1 MDEVILHD
9 DGGLWTPHGRPVDD
23 ALAVLGARL
32 RLGEGCTLGA
42 VGRMAAAYPELQRL
56 SPFAPDLAA
65 LCGSGDRAQSPPPG
79 LARLEL
85 SRVVEVVGHPP
96 PPRMDIYHVLRGV
109 LLDGEDVEP
118 RQWRVESLLAVP
130 LVLGPL
136 RHVVFG
142 DRVDR
147 FGFETVCTLF
157 DFFDGVI
164 WQLAFHGTPGACA
177 LRR

>member
-1 MDEVILHD
+1 M
-9 DGGLWTPHGRPVDD
+9 TAACRRPWRLVDD

-32 RLGEGCTLGA
+32 RLGEGCTLARWGA
-42 VGRMAAAYPELQRL
+42 WPRRIRAPAPVA
-56 SPFAPDLAA
+56 FAPDLAA
-65 LCGSGDRAQSPPPG
+65 LCASGNAVQSPPSG
-79 LARLEL
+79 LARLEF

-109 LLDGEDVEP
+109 LSGGEDVEP
-118 RQWRVESLLAVP
+118 RQWTVESLLAVP

-142 DRVDR
+142 DRVER

-157 DFFDGVI
+157 ELFQGVV
-164 WQLAFHGTPGACA
+164 WQLAFHCTPRACA

>member
-1 MDEVILHD
+1 MDEVILND
-9 DGGLWTPHGRPVDD
+9 DGGLSTPHGRLVDD

-42 VGRMAAAYPELQRL
+42 VGRMAAAHPVLQRL

-65 LCGSGDRAQSPPPG
+65 LCASGNAVQSPPSG
-79 LARLEL
+79 LARMEF

-109 LLDGEDVEP
+109 LSGGEDVEP
-118 RQWRVESLLAVP
+118 RQWTVESLLAVP

-142 DRVDR
+142 DRVER

-157 DFFDGVI
+157 ELFQGVV
-164 WQLAFHGTPGACA
+164 WQLAFHCTPRACA